1 MPSRLRRIAG
11 EYPELILVL
20 CGAAVG
26 LLVRAPLDW
35 ADHHHGIDALLVVL
49 VFATGLTIS
58 AGAVDRLSSSRTR
71 VALVLLSGVV
81 VLPALAWVASRFVP
95 SGPLQEGVLVLGL
108 APCEIA
114 SVSTTLLAGGE
125 AAVAAAVLVGSTGL
139 SVLFAGVIL
148 HLEAGQAHVRVGSIL
163 VNLLLVVALPLA
175 AGMAAR
181 RWLPGAGRYERAAS
195 LTATAALVGLV
206 ALVAAQVRPSTGYL
220 PVLGGILLFLAGSA
234 ALGAVLARGAPLTDA
249 IPVLLTVSMRDF
261 AIAAGLATSA
271 FGAAAAAPL
280 GLYGV
285 VVLVWGTAVAGF
297 ARRRARPTP

>member
-1 MPSRLRRIAG
+1 M
-11 EYPELILVL
+11 L

-49 VFATGLTIS
+49 AVVATGLTIS

-81 VLPALAWVASRFVP
+81 VLPTLAWVASRFVP

-148 HLEAGQAHVRVGSIL
+148 HLEAGHAHVRVGSIL

-175 AGMAAR
+175 AGIAAR
-181 RWLPGAGRYERAAS
+181 RWLPGAARYQRAAS
-195 LTATAALVGLV
+195 LTATAASWASSRAGCGAGAPEHRVLPRARRHPAVPRRLRGPRCGP
-206 ALVAAQVRPSTGYL
+206 RP
-220 PVLGGILLFLAGSA
+220 A
-234 ALGAVLARGAPLTDA
+234 GAPLTDT

-261 AIAAGLATSA
+261 AIAAGLAASV
-271 FGAAAAAPL
+271 FGAASSSTARAVWRGRA
-280 GLYGV
+280 GV
-285 VVLVWGTAVAGF
+285 GHGGRRLPPQAG
-297 ARRRARPTP
+297 PTHALTGS